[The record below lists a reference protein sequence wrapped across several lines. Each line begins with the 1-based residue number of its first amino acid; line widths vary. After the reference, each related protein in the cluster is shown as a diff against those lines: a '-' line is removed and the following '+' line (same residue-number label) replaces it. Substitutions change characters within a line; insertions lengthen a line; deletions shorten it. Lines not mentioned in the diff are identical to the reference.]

1 MTTALQSL
9 PHTLPPPNGSTSPD
23 RVCAA
28 LRHIPS
34 DSRDVW
40 LRLAMAIKSAFG
52 EEGFEIWDQWACLS
66 PAYIAKDARD
76 VWKSLK
82 SRKGITIATLFY
94 EAKKAGWKDDT
105 AYKKPSAAEIEQR
118 RKARAER
125 DALAAQH
132 ELAAQE
138 AAALKAQALW
148 DAAAPCD
155 SHPYLE
161 RKDVKSHGLR
171 YGKFEIE
178 SIDAATGEVTVFA
191 MSALLMPIMDRSRK
205 IWTLQAF
212 SAKPEGRKSLLKSGR
227 KSGNFFVI
235 GSKPQ
240 MVDDRPVFVL
250 AEGYATGASVHEATG
265 HMVMVCVD
273 AGNLR
278 NVARQVRER
287 APNAIIVIGADNDI
301 WGRRADGSSYNPGME
316 AAQKVAT
323 EVQALIAAPPFSECD
338 AFGSDEKGNPIE
350 PKDWNDWHGINGA
363 ESLAECFDAAL
374 ARVRQV
380 VLVPSQNEA
389 WGVAYALKCMARLE
403 SVPPSVYV
411 VPYTQR
417 SIQEAAERTIA
428 EHHGATL
435 VILAAPGC
443 EDEAQAVREQHGG
456 RVELPPLEVGAWQ
469 GWGALY
475 LDALFDLID
484 GLVDVELRAEVDAA
498 LARLAKV
505 PTSVECA
512 VGVREV
518 LGDAGAVELNQ
529 SAMPESD
536 DAPTEILLEPGELP
550 RIVDWGEQALLVRA
564 PHLYIRGGRIVRPIK
579 VPTAITGG
587 KQANIT
593 QVKPISKHA
602 LAEELTKVVTWVKVD
617 KRRREGDERVL
628 VNCPLQVAETLM
640 ARDQW
645 SLRPLTAIIHGPTLR
660 ADGSILEMAGYD
672 AATGLLLEPH
682 TSFAPVPQSPS
693 REDGLAA
700 LARLD
705 KIVSRFPFV
714 GQADKAVW
722 FAGLLTAAIR
732 RSLPTSPMFAFTA
745 PTAGTGKSYM
755 ADLIATIVTGE
766 AAPALSQGRSEEETE
781 KRLTGVLLAGHT
793 IINLDNCTL
802 AVDGDFL
809 CQVLTQPIVEVRKL
823 GGHDVWRVPGS
834 ATILATGNSLVIAGD
849 MTRRALVCNLD
860 AGVER
865 PELRE
870 FDFNPVEMAKR
881 GRAGYLV
888 DVLTILR
895 AFHVAGSP
903 RQAKPLG
910 SFDAW
915 SDRVRSALIWLGVA
929 DPCATMERT
938 RKSDPKLSSLR
949 EVLRGLH
956 KAFGNGRVRVREII
970 NEATSS
976 AGAFAP
982 GSSLT
987 IKEYKHP
994 DLREALLSV
1003 AGDGGAINSR
1013 RLGKW
1018 LSANLGRPVDG
1029 LRLIEAGDDR
1039 DGVKLWMV
1047 DSNEPPI

>member
-1 MTTALQSL
+1 MYCATSQERVRSALSHL
-9 PHTLPPPNGSTSPD
+9 SPE
-23 RVCAA
+23 
-28 LRHIPS
+28 
-34 DSRDVW
+34 SRGVW
-40 LRLAMAIKSAFG
+40 VRQAMAIKSEFG
-52 EEGFEIWDQWACLS
+52 EDGFEMWDQWSSLS
-66 PAYIAKDARD
+66 SAYRAIDARH
-76 VWKSLK
+76 VWKSVK
-82 SRKGITIATLFY
+82 AGKGIGIGSLFY
-94 EAKKAGWKDDT
+94 DAKQAGWKDDSN
-105 AYKKPSAAEIEQR
+105 YKQPSATEIEKR
-118 RKARAER
+118 RQLRAQR
-125 DALAAQH
+125 DA
-132 ELAAQE
+132 E
-138 AAALKAQALW
+138 AAAHG
-148 DAAAPCD
+148 AAMHESVAEMARAIWEAAEPCD
-155 SHPYLE
+155 THPYLA
-161 RKDVKSHGLR
+161 RKGVKSFGLR
-171 YGKFEIE
+171 YGDFEVE
-178 SIDAATGEVTVFA
+178 RLDDETGEITITK
-191 MSALLMPIMDRSRK
+191 MKALLVPLLDRSQQ
-205 IWTLQAF
+205 IWSLQAI
-212 SAKPEGRKSLLKSGR
+212 SSKEGGAKLLLKNGR

-235 GSKPQ
+235 GKPQ
-240 MVDDRPVFVL
+240 TIGGRHVFILVG
-250 AEGYATGASVHEATG
+250 GYATGASVHEATG
-265 HMVMVCVD
+265 HMVVVCID
-273 AGNLR
+273 ASNLR
-278 NVARQVRER
+278 NVARQLRER
-287 APNAIIVIGADNDI
+287 DPDAVIVVGADNDL
-301 WGRRADGSSYNPGME
+301 WGRRQDGSAYNPGME
-316 AAQKVAT
+316 AAKQVAS
-323 EVQALIAAPPFSECD
+323 ESGALIVAPEFCEND
-338 AFGSDEKGNPIE
+338 ATGKDEKGRLKG
-350 PKDWNDWHGINGA
+350 PKDWNDWHCINGA
-363 ESLAECFDAAL
+363 KSLAECFDAAL

-380 VLVPSQNEA
+380 ILVPSQNEA
-389 WGVAYALKCMARLE
+389 LGVAYALECMARLA

-411 VPYTQR
+411 VPYAQR
-417 SIQEAAERTIA
+417 SIQEVVERTIA
-428 EHHGATL
+428 EHPGANL
-435 VILAAPGC
+435 VILAALGR
-443 EDEAQAVREQHGG
+443 EDEAQAVREQYGG
-456 RVELPPLEVGAWQ
+456 RVQLPPHEVSAWQ

-484 GLVDVELRAEVDAA
+484 GLFDVDLRAEVEAA
-498 LARLAKV
+498 LARLVKV
-505 PTSVECA
+505 ATSVERT
-512 VGVREV
+512 VDVSEV
-518 LGDAGAVELNQ
+518 LGDAGAVESHQ
-529 SAMPESD
+529 STMSESD
-536 DAPTEILLEPGELP
+536 VAPTEILLEPGELP
-550 RIVDWGEQALLVRA
+550 RIVDLGEQALLVRA
-564 PHLYIRGGRIVRPIK
+564 QHLYIRGGRIVRTVK
-579 VPTAITGG
+579 VPTAITSG

-593 QVKPISKHA
+593 QVKPIAKHA
-602 LAEELTKVVTWVKVD
+602 LAEELTKVATWVKVD
-617 KRRREGDERVL
+617 KRRREGDERV
-628 VNCPLQVAETLM
+628 VINCPLQVAETLM

-645 SLRPLTAIIHGPTLR
+645 SLRSLTAIIHGPTLR
-660 ADGSILEMAGYD
+660 DDGSILEMAGYD
-672 AATGLLLEPH
+672 EATGLLLESH
-682 TSFAPVPQSPS
+682 TSFAPVPQCPS

-705 KIVSRFPFV
+705 KIVSKFPFV
-714 GQADKAVW
+714 SEADKAVW

-903 RQAKPLG
+903 CQAKPLG

-982 GSSLT
+982 GSSFT
-987 IKEYKHP
+987 TKEYKHP